1 MPRCLIFVAAV
12 IAAIGVMST
21 TSVGPVS
28 AGEGVGAA
36 TNPGQGAI
44 VPTASIES
52 FGSGSHGG
60 SGPSCTWT
68 KYEDGYGDV
77 TVKVGPDQST
87 YTPGTRE
94 GPKGIEILH
103 AKSCPDGTFALI
115 YVPPVNVADVR
126 AAARQSIEK
135 QLPLPAL
142 NVSPSQGGLIRMQNW
157 LAVQPVADVTATA
170 AVGPV
175 WITMTATQ
183 NSLLW
188 DMGNGDT
195 VTCDGTGSPLPD
207 GTNNMLDDNINGAA
221 ECGYTY
227 QHVSAPQFG
236 ANDDLAYENTVTTAW
251 AITWI
256 DYTGATG
263 TLANLERSTNWN
275 FQVRQIQTQRVS
287 NDD

>member
-1 MPRCLIFVAAV
+1 MIIGVFLGALLGVVGAVPADAGPGGTHAGTGEGAV
-12 IAAIGVMST
+12 I
-21 TSVGPVS
+21 
-28 AGEGVGAA
+28 
-36 TNPGQGAI
+36 
-44 VPTASIES
+44 PTASIEAIGP
-52 FGSGSHGG
+52 GSGSGGG
-60 SGPSCTWT
+60 SGSPCTWEN
-68 KYEDGYGDV
+68 YEGGLAV
-77 TVKVGPDQST
+77 NGGSNGSVFI
-87 YTPGTRE
+87 PGTRE
-94 GPKGIEILH
+94 GPNGTEVLYLKV
-103 AKSCPDGTFALI
+103 CPAAASIPI
-115 YVPPVNVADVR
+115 YVPPVNIADVR